1 MVKKLDKDGVSGAL
15 LTDLSKTFDC
25 LLHDLLIVKLAAYGF
40 DYKYLTLIQ
49 IYLLNRQQIT
59 KVNNTYSTYSDIIF
73 GVPQVSILC
82 PFLFNLYICDMFY
95 DISDRDIASYADD
108 NTPYCSSFS
117 LEKVIKKL
125 EACTNNLFKWFHEN
139 HMKANADKYHLLVTT
154 TKNAVS
160 ANIREFAKN
169 NSNGEKLLGIKID
182 TKLLFENHVSSL
194 CKKASQKL
202 HALARI
208 VNYMD
213 LSKRKSLMKAFITSQ
228 FNYCPLIWMFNSRE
242 LSNRINR
249 IHERA
254 LRLVYQ
260 DNSLSFAEL
269 LEKDNSVTIYR
280 INLLVLA
287 KEIFKLKN
295 GLAPEIMKD
304 RILLIIFVRRPLI
317 LREKM

>member
-1 MVKKLDKDGVSGAL
+1 M
-15 LTDLSKTFDC
+15 F
-25 LLHDLLIVKLAAYGF
+25 HD
-40 DYKYLTLIQ
+40 
-49 IYLLNRQQIT
+49 
-59 KVNNTYSTYSDIIF
+59 NTY
-73 GVPQVSILC
+73 C
-82 PFLFNLYICDMFY
+82 
-95 DISDRDIASYADD
+95 DIASYADD

-139 HMKANADKYHLLVTT
+139 HMKANTDKYHLLVTT
-154 TKNAVS
+154 TKNNVS

-182 TKLLFENHVSSL
+182 TKLSFENHVSSL

-228 FNYCPLIWMFNSRE
+228 FNYCPLIWMFHSRE

-260 DNSLSFAEL
+260 DNSLPFAEL
-269 LEKDNSVTIYR
+269 LEKDNSVTIH
-280 INLLVLA
+280 
-287 KEIFKLKN
+287 
-295 GLAPEIMKD
+295 
-304 RILLIIFVRRPLI
+304 
-317 LREKM
+317 